1 MPTRKVGVYLKDEWI
16 APKAVAFINDYLENF
31 ATKAYARNVR
41 GKTAKD
47 SLTLVD
53 DLIVKGKRRADV
65 KNAVTAT
72 LLAGKDPTT
81 TSLAWAYYE
90 IARHP
95 YVFEKMKEEVKEQYV
110 SFPRSMNTAD
120 NVLLVSD
127 SRDYLRC
134 LIFTN

>member
-1 MPTRKVGVYLKDEWI
+1 MKDEWI
-16 APKAVAFINDYLENF
+16 APNAVAFINNYLENF

-53 DLIVKGKRRADV
+53 DLIVKGKRRADI

-81 TSLAWAYYE
+81 TTVAWAFYE

-95 YVFEKMKEEVKEQYV
+95 DVFEKIQEEVKEQ
-110 SFPRSMNTAD
+110 
-120 NVLLVSD
+120 
-127 SRDYLRC
+127 
-134 LIFTN
+134 